1 MGFTLWVLTQ
11 PGAPVLGMPAAA
23 LMLILLPA
31 FYQPAPLQGGPAC
44 LACSAS
50 ELHFEAK
57 GGERGCQGFCEQ
69 GLSSI
74 ALEGASGGPGVGPGS
89 PQLWWLDPKTNAGC
103 SSKDSKGQGHL
114 QPHLKLSPVWFEG
127 NWGEHGLE
135 MASPWLQL
143 PPGDATA
150 GSAHWLSE
158 RMAVPVAPQTE
169 WTPKGP
175 SCPGI
180 RANQRNNEA
189 PHRPAPDGK

>member
-69 GLSSI
+69 GLSSPWREH
-74 ALEGASGGPGVGPGS
+74 LGAPVSVLVPPSSGG
-89 PQLWWLDPKTNAGC
+89 
-103 SSKDSKGQGHL
+103 
-114 QPHLKLSPVWFEG
+114 
-127 NWGEHGLE
+127 
-135 MASPWLQL
+135 
-143 PPGDATA
+143 
-150 GSAHWLSE
+150 
-158 RMAVPVAPQTE
+158 
-169 WTPKGP
+169 WTPRPMLAAPAKTQ
-175 SCPGI
+175 
-180 RANQRNNEA
+180 RAKA
-189 PHRPAPDGK
+189 ISSPI